1 MDKFVCE
8 ECGNTSPDKK
18 RSCPLCDGSMVNIEE
33 GIEDNTFED
42 EEETAERP
50 GSMARD
56 DFDLEADLA
65 M

>member
-33 GIEDNTFED
+33 GIDVYDD
-42 EEETAERP
+42 EEEVTTHSEQMDR
-50 GSMARD
+50 
-56 DFDLEADLA
+56 DFDLEADMA
-65 M
+65 I